1 MLDMFLHMFIP
12 IMINPESWQT
22 SWTISERVSRLVVEE
37 SRHGRDT
44 CMWVLSVS
52 SLYIKSKLI
61 GYVWSSLLM
70 YNGLIV
76 DIFTPIV

>member
-1 MLDMFLHMFIP
+1 MFLHMFIP
-12 IMINPESWQT
+12 IMINPESCQT

-37 SRHGRDT
+37 SRHGHDT

-61 GYVWSSLLM
+61 GSVWSSLLM

-76 DIFTPIV
+76 DTFTPIV

>member
-12 IMINPESWQT
+12 IMINPESCQT
-22 SWTISERVSRLVVEE
+22 SWLISERVSRLVVE